1 MIPDMAI
8 TKEKKA
14 DFNDK
19 LVDFKNYLEELKK
32 EANIFKVQAKK
43 SKEME
48 PYFNISLAINSIKT
62 INTCIVINELSTAI
76 LEINNNNYLET
87 ARKEIYNC
95 ISYIEKT
102 VGNNIDGSL
111 SENKELLAKIERF
124 TPTQRLNLIKG
135 LQQAMKKTITAFGT
149 NSKWKWSW
157 PDINFRV
164 AACTKNLF
172 DFIAYEKEQDLENP
186 YYYIRKEHFN
196 LIIELANQAAQ
207 DYRSKFEMPTQ
218 DSTDLKHSVEMLEMN
233 RKIFQITGENED
245 LEKTKTLIE
254 SFQQKI
260 TDLESD
266 EKKKKKKQ

>member
-1 MIPDMAI
+1 MAI

-32 EANIFKVQAKK
+32 EANIYKVQAKK
-43 SKEME
+43 SKDME
-48 PYFNISLAINSIKT
+48 PYFNLSLAINSIKT

-102 VGNNIDGSL
+102 VGNNVDGSL

-135 LQQAMKKTITAFGT
+135 LLQAMKKP
-149 NSKWKWSW
+149 SL
-157 PDINFRV
+157 P
-164 AACTKNLF
+164 
-172 DFIAYEKEQDLENP
+172 LE
-186 YYYIRKEHFN
+186 
-196 LIIELANQAAQ
+196 
-207 DYRSKFEMPTQ
+207 PTP
-218 DSTDLKHSVEMLEMN
+218 SGNGLGRISIFALLPVL
-233 RKIFQITGENED
+233 KIFLILLPMKESRIWKILITTFAKNILILSLNLLTKQHRIIGQNLKCLHKIPQI
-245 LEKTKTLIE
+245 
-254 SFQQKI
+254 
-260 TDLESD
+260 
-266 EKKKKKKQ
+266 